1 MFIRALH
8 FEVKP
13 GCFDEA
19 VDVLRNGVFP
29 ELEREPGFMRMI
41 LTGDAAVNKGVV
53 YSMWQSEQHASDYVE
68 SGEAARL
75 LEPFSELFAGP
86 PEIVGYPSIF
96 DREF

>member
-1 MFIRALH
+1 MYIRALH

-13 GCFDEA
+13 GRFDEA
-19 VDVLRNGVFP
+19 VDAIRNRVFP
-29 ELEREPGFMRMI
+29 ELEKEPGFMRMI
-41 LTGDAAVNKGVV
+41 LTGDSGVSKGVV
-53 YSMWQSEQHASDYVE
+53 YSMWQSEEHAAGYVE

-75 LEPFSELFAGP
+75 LDPFMNLFVAP